1 MGTQVAERKTQVYF
15 SEELHR
21 QLKEYARRNEISM
34 AEVIRQA
41 VWRYLQD
48 EGLSTPDWENDPI
61 NKIVGMFKGTD
72 VRDASENHD
81 YYVYGFPLKSQ
92 FRKGRKDG

>member
-1 MGTQVAERKTQVYF
+1 MSTQVAERKTQVYF
-15 SEELHR
+15 PEELHR
-21 QLKEYARRNEISM
+21 QLKEYAKRKEISM

-41 VWRYLQD
+41 VCRYLQD
-48 EGLSTPDWENDPI
+48 ESLSAQDWENDPI

-81 YYVYGFPLKSQ
+81 YYVYGFPLKSKS
-92 FRKGRKDG
+92 RKGRKDG